1 MSANAPESIQT
12 ETTNVAVA
20 APPVPKRI
28 TNAQTVCNERNEKNK
43 LCNGHLKQ
51 LKTAGEPA
59 EVHLRGDDVL
69 FKCQICGTLYM
80 GPPLGHVRDPL
91 KQRRFVEA
99 ELSALLQAAGGTLPV
114 IKKNEKGVYVIVE
127 SGEHAHA
134 PAAAPAKPA
143 AAPPK
148 PAVASAPKPTA
159 APPPVA
165 PATPTPTEAKASIAS
180 EKSMAPPA
188 PKTEAEP
195 NRALNR
201 RSTYAG
207 VVDTGPLPGETRE
220 QKIARLQKLVAA
232 AKQRAEE
239 GGGGEHPAPVKVV
252 DSSPAADAHR
262 PAAEAQAETGA
273 ASAAPL
279 SKPAA
284 SASPVAGP
292 ETPEDLAPDVV
303 AHAAPA
309 VSPAVSG
316 QPNRALMK
324 RSTYAG
330 VVDTGPIS
338 GETHE
343 QKIARL
349 TALVAA
355 AKQSAEGG

>member
-1 MSANAPESIQT
+1 MTANAAEVKPD
-12 ETTNVAVA
+12 TTPVVTTA
-20 APPVPKRI
+20 PVPKRI

-51 LKTAGEPA
+51 LKTAGESA

-80 GPPLGHVRDPL
+80 GPPLGHVRDPD

-99 ELSALLQAAGGTLPV
+99 ELTALLQAAGGTLPV

-143 AAPPK
+143 AAPGPK
-148 PAVASAPKPTA
+148 PAVTPAK
-159 APPPVA
+159 PPVA
-165 PATPTPTEAKASIAS
+165 PAKPTPAEAQATSAS

-188 PKTEAEP
+188 PKAEAEP
-195 NRALNR
+195 NRSLNR

-207 VVDTGPLPGETRE
+207 VADTGPVAGETHE
-220 QKIARLQKLVAA
+220 QNIARLQKVVAG

-239 GGGGEHPAPVKVV
+239 GGGAEHAAAVKVV

-279 SKPAA
+279 SKSAA
-284 SASPVAGP
+284 SASPVAGA
-292 ETPEDLAPDVV
+292 ETPADLAPDKV
-303 AHAAPA
+303 APA
-309 VSPAVSG
+309 VTPSPTTSHATSG
-316 QPNRALMK
+316 QPDRTLMK

-330 VVDTGPIS
+330 VVDTGPIP
-338 GETHE
+338 GETQE
-343 QKIARL
+343 QKIERLAR
-349 TALVAA
+349 LVAA
-355 AKQSAEGG
+355 AKQRAEEGS